1 MITRRRMLEIHN
13 NDYEFD
19 VVEVLSNEM
28 PIEAYPSVSVVIPY
42 YETGEIFERSL
53 HFLANAIAKYGGDV
67 EVIVVDDGS
76 QKRPLTRYESGQKW
90 LKCIVLAS
98 NQGRTAARNKGLA
111 YSSGDIVLFMDSDIL
126 VDELMIVNHVKLHNA
141 ALKHNR
147 KAICVTF
154 FEFTSLN
161 EKRIYKERISKRDLK
176 LNDFRIECTYGSTW
190 IGCEEDKKYIG
201 QHIRLVEGTNDFK
214 SWKGQYK
221 AWMLP
226 NMVLGG
232 AFSVRRSEILAVDG
246 FDTRF
251 TGYGFTETSAVT
263 RMVAERSNVV
273 VPCLDG
279 GALHIEDESVNVSR
293 EDKDK
298 IFKIKHDFYFN
309 TFLEEG
315 LNEKST
321 IY

>member
-1 MITRRRMLEIHN
+1 MITRRQMLETHN
-13 NDYEFD
+13 NNYEFD
-19 VVEVLSNEM
+19 VAETLSKEN
-28 PIEAYPSVSVVIPY
+28 PIETYPSVTVVIPY

-53 HFLANAIAKYGGDV
+53 HFLANAIAKYRGDV

-76 QKRPLTRYESGQKW
+76 QKRPLAKYENGQSW

-111 YSSGDIVLFMDSDIL
+111 DSSGDIVLFMDSDIL
-126 VDELMIVNHVKLHNA
+126 VDELTIVNHVKLHNA
-141 ALKHNR
+141 TLKNNR

-154 FEFTSLN
+154 FEFTFLN
-161 EKRIYKERISKRDLK
+161 DERIYSERILKRNLR

-201 QHIRLVEGTNDFK
+201 QHIKLVEETNGFK

-221 AWMLP
+221 VWMLP

-232 AFSVRRSEILAVDG
+232 AFSVNRSEILAVAG
-246 FDTRF
+246 FDARF
-251 TGYGFTETSAVT
+251 KGYGFTETSAIT
-263 RMVAERSNVV
+263 RMVAERLNVV

-293 EDKDK
+293 EEKDE
-298 IFKIKHDFYFN
+298 IFKVKHDFYFN
-309 TFLEEG
+309 IFLEEG
-315 LNEKST
+315 NR
-321 IY
+321 